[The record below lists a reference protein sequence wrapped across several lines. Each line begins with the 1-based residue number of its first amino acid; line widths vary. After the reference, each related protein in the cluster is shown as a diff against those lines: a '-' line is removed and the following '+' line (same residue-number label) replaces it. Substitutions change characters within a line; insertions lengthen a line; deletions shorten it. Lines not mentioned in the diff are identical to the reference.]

1 MSLGGAGEQLFNKR
15 GIFGSLEH
23 EEVHND
29 SKQQLRLGES
39 RTLVIALD
47 GKFNWTGCASVQTP
61 ISSAI
66 SGVRKAE
73 SAL

>member
-1 MSLGGAGEQLFNKR
+1 MRNDRKQPVLIRVSRTR
-15 GIFGSLEH
+15 GIA
-23 EEVHND
+23 
-29 SKQQLRLGES
+29 LG
-39 RTLVIALD
+39 
-47 GKFNWTGCASVQTP
+47 GKFNWPGCASVQTP